1 MQVENIQVDSN
12 IVPDLD
18 NIGKGQLNLFELAYN
33 PDVLDCL
40 SSLSNDEVFTSP
52 KLANQMLDLL
62 PADIWQNP
70 QATFLDPVC
79 KSGVFLREIVKRL
92 DKGLAKQIPDRQ
104 IRINHILTK
113 QVFGIAI
120 THLTALLSRRSVYC
134 AKEANSRLSICTGFD
149 DDMGNIIFGQ
159 VEHIFQDGK
168 CTQCG
173 ASEAVF
179 GERKG
184 LENHAYAFI
193 HTNKSNQYKELETMK
208 FDVIIGNPPY
218 QLNVGNDGGNS
229 SKAKAI
235 YHLFIEQAIKLKP
248 KYLVM
253 ITPSRWM
260 TRSVEGIS
268 PAWIDDMLN
277 SKKFKVIHDFESSKE
292 CFPNLSQ
299 PIKGGVNYFL
309 WDSEYNGKCNYSY
322 HADDGNII
330 QKYDFLDAHKIGI
343 VIREPNSF
351 KIIERVRKI
360 DGDYFLDENS
370 NFSSLV
376 SPKDFFTNKEYLTS
390 KWNGFKKS
398 QQDDFNIKYY
408 LNKNVLSVGFGW
420 VSQTQIPKNLAS
432 KDLHKVYIAA
442 AADGTG
448 TTILGKPFYGEPNS
462 VCSQTYLVIG
472 YNPEKH
478 SLTKEQCENIIS
490 YIQTK
495 FFRYLVSI
503 KKKTQNGARGVYQFV
518 PLQNF
523 DESWNDE
530 KLYQKYGLSK
540 DEIAFIESMI
550 RPMDNDTVDKPKKS
564 RSKKTAQSQLDLG
577 DGDE

>member
-1 MQVENIQVDSN
+1 MKVENIQVDSN

-18 NIGKGQLNLFELAYN
+18 NIGKGQLSLFEQAYN

-62 PADIWQNP
+62 PSEIWSNP
-70 QATFLDPVC
+70 KATFLDPVC

-134 AKEANSRLSICTGFD
+134 AKEANSRLSICTDFD

-218 QLNVGNDGGNS
+218 QLSDGGAGAS
-229 SKAKAI
+229 AAPI
-235 YHLFIEQAIKLKP
+235 YHKFIEQAKKLNP
-248 KYLVM
+248 NYLIM
-253 ITPSRWM
+253 ITPSRWFAGGKGLDEF
-260 TRSVEGIS
+260 RNN
-268 PAWIDDMLN
+268 MLN
-277 SKKFKVIHDFESSKE
+277 DKHIKEIHDFPNSKD
-292 CFPNLSQ
+292 CFDNVE
-299 PIKGGVNYFL
+299 IKGGVSYFL
-309 WDSEYNGKCNYSY
+309 WQANHHGDCEVFNYENGECISQAKRPLKEQEIDVFIRYNK
-322 HADDGNII
+322 AINILTKVNKFNEKAFDEVVST
-330 QKYDFLDAHKIGI
+330 QKPFGLRTFVKG
-343 VIREPNSF
+343 
-351 KIIERVRKI
+351 
-360 DGDYFLDENS
+360 
-370 NFSSLV
+370 
-376 SPKDFFTNKEYLTS
+376 
-390 KWNGFKKS
+390 KS
-398 QQDDFNIKYY
+398 QPFHNSVKIYRNGGIGYVDISEITKGKDWILKHKVLVTMAYGAGEGFPHQIINTPFLVEINTACTETYVVIHPSDSKQECE
-408 LNKNVLSVGFGW
+408 NVLSYM
-420 VSQTQIPKNLAS
+420 K
-432 KDLHKVYIAA
+432 
-442 AADGTG
+442 
-448 TTILGKPFYGEPNS
+448 
-462 VCSQTYLVIG
+462 
-472 YNPEKH
+472 
-478 SLTKEQCENIIS
+478 
-490 YIQTK
+490 TK
-495 FFRYLVSI
+495 FFRFMVMLI
-503 KKKTQNGARGVYQFV
+503 KTTQHASKKVYQLV
-518 PLQNF
+518 PMQDF
-523 DESWNDE
+523 TQSWTDE

>member
-193 HTNKSNQYKELETMK
+193 HTNKSNQYKELEKMK
-208 FDVIIGNPPY
+208 FDVIVGNPPY
-218 QLNVGNDGGNS
+218 QLSDGGAGAS
-229 SKAKAI
+229 AAPI
-235 YHLFIEQAIKLKP
+235 YHKFIEQAKKLNP
-248 KYLVM
+248 NYLIM
-253 ITPSRWM
+253 ITPSRWFAGGKGLDEF
-260 TRSVEGIS
+260 R
-268 PAWIDDMLN
+268 DNMLN
-277 SKKFKVIHDFESSKE
+277 DKHIKEIHDFPNSKD
-292 CFPNLSQ
+292 CFDNVE
-299 PIKGGVNYFL
+299 IKGGVNYFL
-309 WDSEYNGKCNYSY
+309 WDKSHNDDCMVSTYDNDHCISQVKRPLKEKGIDVFIRYNQAVSILSKVKKLNEKSFSDLVSSRKPFGLATNVKGNPKPYVNCNE
-322 HADDGNII
+322 NII
-330 QKYDFLDAHKIGI
+330 LYQNGGVGYIKLSDILRNKDWILKHKIIVPKAFGSGDSKSDLLKPIYAGI
-343 VIREPNSF
+343 NTACTE
-351 KIIERVRKI
+351 
-360 DGDYFLDENS
+360 
-370 NFSSLV
+370 
-376 SPKDFFTNKEYLTS
+376 
-390 KWNGFKKS
+390 
-398 QQDDFNIKYY
+398 
-408 LNKNVLSVGFGW
+408 
-420 VSQTQIPKNLAS
+420 
-432 KDLHKVYIAA
+432 
-442 AADGTG
+442 
-448 TTILGKPFYGEPNS
+448 
-462 VCSQTYLVIG
+462 TYLVIG
-472 YNPEKH
+472 CFD
-478 SLTKEQCENIIS
+478 SEQTCKNVMS
-490 YIQTK
+490 YINTQ
-495 FFRYLVSI
+495 FFHFLITLI
-503 KKKTQNGARGVYQFV
+503 KNTQDAPKRVYQLV
-518 PLQNF
+518 PMQDF
-523 DESWNDE
+523 SKPWTDEE
-530 KLYQKYGLSK
+530 LFAKYGFNN
-540 DEIAFIESMI
+540 DDIRYIQEMI
-550 RPMDNDTVDKPKKS
+550 RPMDNDTTDKPKKS

>member
-218 QLNVGNDGGNS
+218 QLSDGGAGAS
-229 SKAKAI
+229 AAPI
-235 YHLFIEQAIKLKP
+235 YHKFIEQAKKLNP
-248 KYLVM
+248 NYLIM
-253 ITPSRWM
+253 ITPSRWFAGGKGLDEF
-260 TRSVEGIS
+260 R
-268 PAWIDDMLN
+268 DNMLN
-277 SKKFKVIHDFESSKE
+277 DKHIKEIHDFPNSKD
-292 CFPNLSQ
+292 CFDNVE
-299 PIKGGVNYFL
+299 IKGGVNYFL
-309 WDSEYNGKCNYSY
+309 WDKSHNDDCMVSTYDNGHCISQVKRPLKEKGVEVFIRYNQAINILNKVKKCNE
-322 HADDGNII
+322 
-330 QKYDFLDAHKIGI
+330 KTF
-343 VIREPNSF
+343 E
-351 KIIERVRKI
+351 
-360 DGDYFLDENS
+360 S
-370 NFSSLV
+370 NVSSLKPFGLRTYVKGKTNPFPDSVKIYRNGGIGYVDISEITKGKEWILKHKVLV
-376 SPKDFFTNKEYLTS
+376 SRAYGAGEGFPHQIINTPFLAEINTCCSETYLVAYA
-390 KWNGFKKS
+390 NHNE
-398 QQDDFNIKYY
+398 QECQ
-408 LNKNVLSVGFGW
+408 NVLSYMKTRFFRFLVMLIKN
-420 VSQTQIPKNLAS
+420 TQDAPK
-432 KDLHKVYIAA
+432 KVY
-442 AADGTG
+442 
-448 TTILGKPFYGEPNS
+448 
-462 VCSQTYLVIG
+462 QLV
-472 YNPEKH
+472 PM
-478 SLTKEQCENIIS
+478 QD
-490 YIQTK
+490 
-495 FFRYLVSI
+495 F
-503 KKKTQNGARGVYQFV
+503 TQ
-518 PLQNF
+518 
-523 DESWNDE
+523 SWTDE

-550 RPMDNDTVDKPKKS
+550 RPMDNDTADKPKKS